1 MNGKC
6 NQHKGEIMKIKMKVK
21 IKSKH
26 FVHSAADNDF
36 TNAEFRYITTI
47 FKKYE
52 KQDQDITAS
61 LILPIAS

>member
-1 MNGKC
+1 
-6 NQHKGEIMKIKMKVK
+6 MKIKMKVK